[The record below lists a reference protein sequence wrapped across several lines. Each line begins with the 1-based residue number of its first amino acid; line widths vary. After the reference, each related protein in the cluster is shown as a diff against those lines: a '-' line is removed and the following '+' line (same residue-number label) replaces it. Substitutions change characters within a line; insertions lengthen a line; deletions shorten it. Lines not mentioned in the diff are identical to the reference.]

1 MQGLKNGRVKKNSI
15 KVNVHI
21 GVYLGGSTTRWE
33 TLETDEGSTAGD
45 FLERVLG
52 SGLIRFKKNEE
63 EIGVKKLFDRSL
75 ILLNGKNI
83 RYLDGLNTVISE
95 NDTIVI
101 LKPMVGG

>member
-1 MQGLKNGRVKKNSI
+1 MQDVKNSRAKKNHI

-21 GVYLGGSTTRWE
+21 GAHLEGSKTRRE

-45 FLERVLG
+45 ILEKVLQR
-52 SGLIRFKKNEE
+52 GLIRFKK
-63 EIGVKKLFDRSL
+63 EIGTKKFFDSSL

-83 RYLDGLNTVISE
+83 RYLDGLTTVISE
-95 NDTIVI
+95 NGTMVI